1 MGAYF
6 IKNKR
11 LYDYFYDA
19 AFARVIVLRGKSMET
34 TQKIL
39 LFAPNLIN
47 VCIDSVSE
55 GNLEGQLWQPYDV
68 RPQLFIGMT
77 DMLLQMDELYNRW
90 NYPQRAMDSRTFLKE
105 TVATQPLNIRKG
117 DSRMNIQKIQDK
129 RGQQGTFIVQVQY
142 RQNATWQG
150 QVLWAEKNKKEYFRS
165 ALELIRMIDNA
176 VSEEKDNRKEAEQ

>member
-1 MGAYF
+1 
-6 IKNKR
+6 
-11 LYDYFYDA
+11 
-19 AFARVIVLRGKSMET
+19 MET

-68 RPQLFIGMT
+68 RPQIFIGMT

-117 DSRMNIQKIQDK
+117 DSRMNIQRIQDK
-129 RGQQGTFIVQVQY
+129 RGQKGTFIVQVQY

-150 QVLWAEKNKKEYFRS
+150 QVLWAEKNKKEHFRS
-165 ALELIRMIDNA
+165 ALELIKLIDDA
-176 VSEEKDNRKEAEQ
+176 VSEKMEEVQKKK

>member
-1 MGAYF
+1 
-6 IKNKR
+6 
-11 LYDYFYDA
+11 
-19 AFARVIVLRGKSMET
+19 
-34 TQKIL
+34 
-39 LFAPNLIN
+39 
-47 VCIDSVSE
+47 
-55 GNLEGQLWQPYDV
+55 
-68 RPQLFIGMT
+68 
-77 DMLLQMDELYNRW
+77 MLLQMDELYNRW

-117 DSRMNIQKIQDK
+117 DSRMNIQRIQDK

>member
-1 MGAYF
+1 
-6 IKNKR
+6 
-11 LYDYFYDA
+11 
-19 AFARVIVLRGKSMET
+19 MET
-34 TQKIL
+34 IQKFI

-47 VCIDSVSE
+47 VCIDSVRE
-55 GNLEGQLWQPYDV
+55 GDLEGQLWQPYDV
-68 RPQLFIGMT
+68 RPQIFIGMT

-117 DSRMNIQKIQDK
+117 DSRMNIQRIQDK